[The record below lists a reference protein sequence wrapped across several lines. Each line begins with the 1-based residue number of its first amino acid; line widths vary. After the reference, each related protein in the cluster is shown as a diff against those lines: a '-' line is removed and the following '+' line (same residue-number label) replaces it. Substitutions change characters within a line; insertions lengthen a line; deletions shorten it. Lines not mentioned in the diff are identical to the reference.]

1 MLRKPDFITARAYL
15 ADRMT
20 PVETERV
27 SLSEAAGRILAEDLI
42 AADNIPPFDRSPFD
56 GYAFRAADT
65 AQASPEHP
73 VTLTILEEVPAG
85 AVPAKRVT
93 PGTATKI
100 LTGAPIPEG
109 ADCVSMFERTEFT
122 RETVT
127 LFAPGSAG
135 ENIILAGEDVKKGT
149 LLVRKGARIDA
160 GVAGTLAAQG
170 VSQPLVYRRVRVGII
185 STGNEVIALDKTLRP
200 GKIYDSNRYMLEAAV
215 MQLGMVPV
223 HLGLIGDDADGIARL
238 IEKGLPD
245 CDVILLTGGVSV
257 GDYDLTPA
265 AIEQAGCEML
275 IRGASL
281 KPGMAC
287 AIGMNDG
294 KLVCGLSGNPASAL
308 TNYYAIT
315 LPALKKLAGYS
326 EPIPREIEIT
336 LADSF
341 GRKSK
346 RTRLLRGKL
355 DLSDGTVRMRLQ
367 PEQGNVVLSSA
378 IGCDARA
385 MVPEGSGPVPA
396 GTKLKGFLL

>member
-287 AIGMNDG
+287 AIGMKDG

-308 TNYYAIT
+308 TNY
-315 LPALKKLAGYS
+315 
-326 EPIPREIEIT
+326 
-336 LADSF
+336 
-341 GRKSK
+341 
-346 RTRLLRGKL
+346 
-355 DLSDGTVRMRLQ
+355 
-367 PEQGNVVLSSA
+367 
-378 IGCDARA
+378 
-385 MVPEGSGPVPA
+385 
-396 GTKLKGFLL
+396 

>member
-65 AQASPEHP
+65 AQAQPRASGDADHP
-73 VTLTILEEVPAG
+73 GGG
-85 AVPAKRVT
+85 ARGRGACQARDARH
-93 PGTATKI
+93 GDKI

-127 LFAPGSAG
+127 LFAPGSTG

-287 AIGMNDG
+287 AIGMKDG

-378 IGCDARA
+378 IGCDAMA
-385 MVPEGSGPVPA
+385 IVPEGSGPVPA

>member
-127 LFAPGSAG
+127 LFVPGSAG

-170 VSQPLVYRRVRVGII
+170 VSQPLV
-185 STGNEVIALDKTLRP
+185 
-200 GKIYDSNRYMLEAAV
+200 
-215 MQLGMVPV
+215 
-223 HLGLIGDDADGIARL
+223 
-238 IEKGLPD
+238 
-245 CDVILLTGGVSV
+245 
-257 GDYDLTPA
+257 
-265 AIEQAGCEML
+265 
-275 IRGASL
+275 
-281 KPGMAC
+281 
-287 AIGMNDG
+287 
-294 KLVCGLSGNPASAL
+294 
-308 TNYYAIT
+308 
-315 LPALKKLAGYS
+315 
-326 EPIPREIEIT
+326 
-336 LADSF
+336 
-341 GRKSK
+341 
-346 RTRLLRGKL
+346 
-355 DLSDGTVRMRLQ
+355 
-367 PEQGNVVLSSA
+367 
-378 IGCDARA
+378 
-385 MVPEGSGPVPA
+385 
-396 GTKLKGFLL
+396 

>member
-1 MLRKPDFITARAYL
+1 M
-15 ADRMT
+15 
-20 PVETERV
+20 
-27 SLSEAAGRILAEDLI
+27 
-42 AADNIPPFDRSPFD
+42 
-56 GYAFRAADT
+56 
-65 AQASPEHP
+65 
-73 VTLTILEEVPAG
+73 
-85 AVPAKRVT
+85 
-93 PGTATKI
+93 
-100 LTGAPIPEG
+100 
-109 ADCVSMFERTEFT
+109 
-122 RETVT
+122 
-127 LFAPGSAG
+127 
-135 ENIILAGEDVKKGT
+135 
-149 LLVRKGARIDA
+149 RKGARIDA

-287 AIGMNDG
+287 AIGMKDG

-308 TNYYAIT
+308 TNSLCHHA
-315 LPALKKLAGYS
+315 
-326 EPIPREIEIT
+326 
-336 LADSF
+336 
-341 GRKSK
+341 
-346 RTRLLRGKL
+346 
-355 DLSDGTVRMRLQ
+355 
-367 PEQGNVVLSSA
+367 
-378 IGCDARA
+378 ARA
-385 MVPEGSGPVPA
+385 EKAGGIQRTHSQGDRNHVGRQLWQKEQAHAPAARQAGSVRRHGTHAASAGAGQRGAVQRHRLRRNGHCAGRQRPGSRRNKTERIPA
-396 GTKLKGFLL
+396 VKKENAGRAANRTVCRRFHCMPGRD

>member
-160 GVAGTLAAQG
+160 VGMQFHMFYPEREAEDKAAFYLN
-170 VSQPLVYRRVRVGII
+170 PKR
-185 STGNEVIALDKTLRP
+185 
-200 GKIYDSNRYMLEAAV
+200 IYDVLDTY
-215 MQLGMVPV
+215 
-223 HLGLIGDDADGIARL
+223 ARL
-238 IEKGLPD
+238 NRPI
-245 CDVILLTGGVSV
+245 
-257 GDYDLTPA
+257 
-265 AIEQAGCEML
+265 Q
-275 IRGASL
+275 
-281 KPGMAC
+281 
-287 AIGMNDG
+287 
-294 KLVCGLSGNPASAL
+294 
-308 TNYYAIT
+308 IT
-315 LPALKKLAGYS
+315 
-326 EPIPREIEIT
+326 EIT
-336 LADSF
+336 IPAYSWGTEDEELQAEILENLYKIWFSHPAMEAIIYWN
-341 GRKSK
+341 
-346 RTRLLRGKL
+346 LV
-355 DLSDGTVRMRLQ
+355 DGYAAWA
-367 PEQGNVVLSSA
+367 PQG
-378 IGCDARA
+378 IC
-385 MVPEGSGPVPA
+385 
-396 GTKLKGFLL
+396 

>member
-149 LLVRKGARIDA
+149 LLVCKGA
-160 GVAGTLAAQG
+160 VEEMLAVCTQ
-170 VSQPLVYRRVRVGII
+170 VRDGDNTV
-185 STGNEVIALDKTLRP
+185 ALDAA
-200 GKIYDSNRYMLEAAV
+200 MLARDRRDIENSAAT
-215 MQLGMVPV
+215 
-223 HLGLIGDDADGIARL
+223 
-238 IEKGLPD
+238 
-245 CDVILLTGGVSV
+245 VI
-257 GDYDLTPA
+257 PHRF
-265 AIEQAGCEML
+265 C
-275 IRGASL
+275 
-281 KPGMAC
+281 
-287 AIGMNDG
+287 
-294 KLVCGLSGNPASAL
+294 
-308 TNYYAIT
+308 
-315 LPALKKLAGYS
+315 
-326 EPIPREIEIT
+326 
-336 LADSF
+336 
-341 GRKSK
+341 
-346 RTRLLRGKL
+346 
-355 DLSDGTVRMRLQ
+355 
-367 PEQGNVVLSSA
+367 
-378 IGCDARA
+378 
-385 MVPEGSGPVPA
+385 
-396 GTKLKGFLL
+396 

>member
-27 SLSEAAGRILAEDLI
+27 SLSEAAGRVLAEDLI

-127 LFAPGSAG
+127 LFAPGSSG

-185 STGNEVIALDKTLRP
+185 STGNEVIALDTTLRP
-200 GKIYDSNRYMLEAAV
+200 GKIYDS
-215 MQLGMVPV
+215 
-223 HLGLIGDDADGIARL
+223 
-238 IEKGLPD
+238 
-245 CDVILLTGGVSV
+245 
-257 GDYDLTPA
+257 
-265 AIEQAGCEML
+265 
-275 IRGASL
+275 
-281 KPGMAC
+281 
-287 AIGMNDG
+287 
-294 KLVCGLSGNPASAL
+294 
-308 TNYYAIT
+308 
-315 LPALKKLAGYS
+315 
-326 EPIPREIEIT
+326 
-336 LADSF
+336 
-341 GRKSK
+341 
-346 RTRLLRGKL
+346 TR
-355 DLSDGTVRMRLQ
+355 
-367 PEQGNVVLSSA
+367 
-378 IGCDARA
+378 
-385 MVPEGSGPVPA
+385 
-396 GTKLKGFLL
+396 